1 MKISFKEL
9 NIYEIE
15 KFHQKVLKDILSA
28 KTSFTLNFTDVQKID
43 LSNIQLILSLKKYC
57 DEQGIKLNITSIKTK
72 QIKQTFKMFNLNP
85 TLGVEE

>member
-15 KFHQKVLKDILSA
+15 KFHQKILKDIKTA
-28 KTSFTLNFTDVQKID
+28 KTSFTLNFADVQKID

-57 DEQGIKLNITSIKTK
+57 DEKNIKLNITNIKAKQVK
-72 QIKQTFKMFNLNP
+72 QIFKMFNLNSI
-85 TLGVEE
+85 LGVQ

>member
-28 KTSFTLNFTDVQKID
+28 KTSFTLNFSDVQKID

-57 DEQGIKLNITSIKTK
+57 DEKNIKLNITNIKAK
-72 QIKQTFKMFNLNP
+72 QIKQTLKMFNLNS
-85 TLGVEE
+85 TLGVE

>member
-15 KFHQKVLKDILSA
+15 KFHQKILKDIKTA
-28 KTSFTLNFTDVQKID
+28 KTSFTLNFADVQKID

-57 DEQGIKLNITSIKTK
+57 DEKNIKLNITNITAKSV
-72 QIKQTFKMFNLNP
+72 KQTLKMFNLNS
-85 TLGVEE
+85 TLGVE